1 MNQDIDF
8 KRALEPID
16 QTLNDSESHNVP
28 NQNSDANIL
37 EKDLLLNSNEWEKY
51 DSLLKL
57 EIFGSL
63 TEAVSFFLREGMK
76 VKNDIFE
83 KSSSVVE
90 QITQLKKDV
99 KPL

>member
-1 MNQDIDF
+1 MPLQE
-8 KRALEPID
+8 K
-16 QTLNDSESHNVP
+16 SERNLDV
-28 NQNSDANIL
+28 NLL
-37 EKDLLLNSNEWEKY
+37 EKGLLLDGNEWEKY

-76 VKNDIFE
+76 ARNDIFE
-83 KSSSVVE
+83 KSISVVE
-90 QITQLKKDV
+90 QITQLKNGV

>member
-1 MNQDIDF
+1 METKEMPLEE
-8 KRALEPID
+8 KRERNFGVNL
-16 QTLNDSESHNVP
+16 
-28 NQNSDANIL
+28 L
-37 EKDLLLNSNEWEKY
+37 EKDLLLNSDEWEKY

-76 VKNDIFE
+76 ARNDIFE
-83 KSSSVVE
+83 KSISVVE
-90 QITQLKKDV
+90 QITQLKKDI

>member
-1 MNQDIDF
+1 METKAEPFQE
-8 KRALEPID
+8 KRERNLD
-16 QTLNDSESHNVP
+16 VNL
-28 NQNSDANIL
+28 L
-37 EKDLLLNSNEWEKY
+37 EKGLLLNSNEWEKY

-76 VKNDIFE
+76 ARNDIFE
-83 KSSSVVE
+83 KSISVVE
-90 QITQLKKDV
+90 QITQLKKDI